1 MTYFRCVFQR
11 VSISPAKKLLDSLA
25 SKKSAARKFA
35 VEVVCHYI
43 QLPVF
48 LFIMCYNGSIG
59 QAVKLESYGRL

>member
-1 MTYFRCVFQR
+1 MFFKELLLV
-11 VSISPAKKLLDSLA
+11 PAKKLLDSDA